1 MMDISSAR
9 LASLL
14 KEAMTPQAVPS
25 AKPDALK
32 AALVKMAM
40 QPPLPALRPQPP
52 LEALAA
58 LPPASA
64 ETSQQLAAPQIVRA
78 YQAAMEPDMDTA
90 RKAVSEIAARKQ
102 TSPGDEA
109 QRGVPVAVTRA
120 EDGGAARPAPL
131 SWPAFVSP
139 RVSVVQKASA
149 DNVVPGGMTGQPK
162 GAAPGNREQGA
173 VGIGPIATGLL
184 VAALIAFVWLAIR

>member
-1 MMDISSAR
+1 M
-9 LASLL
+9 L
-14 KEAMTPQAVPS
+14 KEAMTPQAAPS

-32 AALVKMAM
+32 AALVKVALR
-40 QPPLPALRPQPP
+40 PPLPALRPQPAV
-52 LEALAA
+52 ETLAA

-90 RKAVSEIAARKQ
+90 GKTVSEISARKQ
-102 TSPGDEA
+102 ASPGDEA
-109 QRGVPVAVTRA
+109 QRGVPVIVTRP
-120 EDGGAARPAPL
+120 EDGGAARPTPP
-131 SWPAFVSP
+131 SWLAFISP

-149 DNVVPGGMTGQPK
+149 DNVVPGRVTGQPND
-162 GAAPGNREQGA
+162 AAPGKREQGV

-184 VAALIAFVWLAIR
+184 VAALIAFAWLAIR